1 MPAAASEPQAVE
13 STFSTDIGIT
23 NAEVWL
29 HFASSN
35 ELKGATRQ
43 LVENAAFAGY
53 SHGVLQLSLDSGF
66 DYLRSDRAVRDL
78 GEAIAQRYG
87 VTPKISFLGA
97 GHGSETL
104 RQRSDR
110 ERGEQ
115 QVSAEQDFLQ
125 HPDVQRLMQQHGA
138 KVVPDSIRPY
148 EE

>member
-1 MPAAASEPQAVE
+1 ME

-53 SHGVLQLSLDSGF
+53 SNGVLQLSLDSGF

-87 VTPKISFLGA
+87 VAPKITFLGA
-97 GHGSETL
+97 AQGSETL